1 MKVREIIQ
9 FFLDLKSQKI
19 TVEFLC
25 KKFCLQNYLDTN
37 YNNLSFGNKRKL
49 FLLIS
54 ILNYPELILLDNPF
68 NSVDDIS
75 KKIISRYLKKLFN
88 NNNYNCNILM
98 SSNSIDEVN
107 ELCNINIFLKCEGDN
122 VHPGNKRKDKY
133 KLLIK
138 FNDSLIIQNEEI
150 SNQKIQEEL
159 TKISNDVEGFDKY
172 KNYFLDN
179 SRLEPCLNKLADI
192 INKIIEHIN
201 YIKLNRIENNLSYE
215 FDIKFVQKEIAY
227 AKLINIKNDES
238 NQISE
243 LKVLKI

>member
-1 MKVREIIQ
+1 MN
-9 FFLDLKSQKI
+9 
-19 TVEFLC
+19 T
-25 KKFCLQNYLDTN
+25 Y

-49 FLLIS
+49 LLLIS
-54 ILNYPELILLDNPF
+54 LINYPELILLDNPF

-107 ELCNINIFLKCEGDN
+107 ELCNINIFLKFEGDN

-133 KLLIK
+133 RLLIK

-179 SRLEPCLNKLADI
+179 SKLEPCLNKLADI

-215 FDIKFVQKEIAY
+215 FDIRFVQKEIAY